1 MRFKIKVDVNSV
13 AIKNMAEKTA
23 SIVNKLLGNNHK
35 WHDLEIKPY
44 TCSFI
49 VGGIK
54 NEDTIIY
61 NDDSYLY
68 FNTEDSEVIDA
79 ILANKNIEF
88 NIENNKVNNEVNL
101 LTIKRVIYNNNGKKV
116 WITENNKSQYE
127 KYLNLKYGISAEIL
141 KIRNST
147 IHYKNAILNTSDLLI
162 KCSNNKNVANL
173 FESGIGGSCSIGF
186 GFVEN
191 INKQ

>member
-1 MRFKIKVDVNSV
+1 
-13 AIKNMAEKTA
+13 MAEKTA

-35 WHDLEIKPY
+35 WHDLERKPY

-54 NEDTIIY
+54 NKDTIIY

-68 FNTEDSEVIDA
+68 FNTEDPEVIDA

-116 WITENNKSQYE
+116 WITEDNKSQYE

-141 KIRNST
+141 KIRNYT
-147 IHYKNAILNTSDLLI
+147 IHHKNVILNTSDLLI